1 MKVNFNIDNQIITR
15 IDHNIVIA
23 NSIDFLEAECDFSAD
38 WNGADKT
45 IQFRNGDIIISIR
58 LVNDEVTQDDHLN
71 LSVGTWKVCIIGYK
85 DDTRIVTNEVNL
97 TVYAS
102 GKDRVTEAYT
112 EIITKAVNDFIDEN
126 AEEIIYR
133 LLNEQG
139 ISFGQ
144 VDDVK
149 VDNVS
154 VVESRIASIDMEG
167 YLADKQNKVIF
178 GTTAPTSAVGFNGDQ
193 YVRYNTDGEVLNTY
207 FKKNG
212 LWLPLIADG
221 DNVGY

>member
-15 IDHNIVIA
+15 VDHNTVIA
-23 NSIDFLEAECDFSAD
+23 NSIDFLEAECDFSSD

-45 IQFRNGDIIISIR
+45 IQFRNGDIIISIK

-97 TVYAS
+97 TVYTS
-102 GKDRVTEAYT
+102 GKDRVTDAYR
-112 EIITKAVNDFIDEN
+112 EIISDAVTDFIDEN

-133 LLNEQG
+133 LLNEQ
-139 ISFGQ
+139 SVTFGL

-149 VDNVS
+149 VDNIS
-154 VVESRIASIDMEG
+154 VVANRIASISLEG
-167 YLADKQNKVIF
+167 KQNKVLF
-178 GTTAPTSAVGFNGDQ
+178 GTAAPTSAVGYNGDQ
-193 YVRYNTDGEVLNTY
+193 YVRYNADNVVVNTY

-212 LWLPLIADG
+212 VWLPLISDG
-221 DNVGY
+221 DNVLY